1 MLSAPGAL
9 PDVRGR
15 PVLDIGAWDGK
26 YSFEAERAGAS
37 RVVVL
42 DHYVWRLDA
51 AGRQAYYDRCEAEG
65 RLPDPHEIDRGFLV
79 EEGYP
84 GKGGFDLLHE
94 YLGSKVHAVVD
105 DFMTMDLG
113 THGDFDVVSYF
124 GVRYHMVDPI
134 GALRRVRQVTA
145 RVAVAS
151 TRSTISSNQFARC
164 ILQT

>member
-1 MLSAPGAL
+1 M
-9 PDVRGR
+9 
-15 PVLDIGAWDGK
+15 
-26 YSFEAERAGAS
+26 
-37 RVVVL
+37 
-42 DHYVWRLDA
+42 
-51 AGRQAYYDRCEAEG
+51 
-65 RLPDPHEIDRGFLV
+65 